1 MDISEIIGT
10 VAKSVDP
17 IAVIQA
23 LAKEKKIDKDDI
35 QILLLTSIL
44 EHLKAMNTK
53 LENLASN
60 VGNMETE
67 LKNLRNEVATLKNE
81 VTALRNEVAA
91 LREDVKNMHR
101 DLRDRLDLISNQ
113 LRVLNTNIAS
123 TYELTSKVVSVLMSK
138 GLPVAP

>member
-23 LAKEKKIDKDDI
+23 LAKEKKLDKDDI

-44 EHLKAMNTK
+44 EHLKTMNTK
-53 LENLASN
+53 LENLASK

-67 LKNLRNEVATLKNE
+67 LKNLRNEVA
-81 VTALRNEVAA
+81 A
-91 LREDVKNMHR
+91 LREDVRNMHR

>member
-1 MDISEIIGT
+1 MDISEIVGT

-23 LAKEKKIDKDDI
+23 LAKEKKLDKDDI
-35 QILLLTSIL
+35 QILLLTSML
-44 EHLKAMNTK
+44 EHLKAMNTR
-53 LENLASN
+53 LENLASS
-60 VGNMETE
+60 VGNIETE
-67 LKNLRNEVATLKNE
+67 LKNLRNEVA
-81 VTALRNEVAA
+81 A
-91 LREDVKNMHR
+91 LREDVRNMHR
-101 DLRDRLDLISNQ
+101 DMRDRLDLISNQ

>member
-1 MDISEIIGT
+1 MDISEVIGT

-23 LAKEKKIDKDDI
+23 LAKEKKLDKDDI

-44 EHLKAMNTK
+44 EHLKTMNTR

-60 VGNMETE
+60 VGNIETE
-67 LKNLRNEVATLKNE
+67 LKNLRNEV
-81 VTALRNEVAA
+81 VA

-123 TYELTSKVVSVLMSK
+123 TYELTSKVVSLLMAK

>member
-23 LAKEKKIDKDDI
+23 LAKEKKLDKDDI

-60 VGNMETE
+60 VGNIETE
-67 LKNLRNEVATLKNE
+67 LKNLRNEVT
-81 VTALRNEVAA
+81 A
-91 LREDVKNMHR
+91 LREDVRNMHR
-101 DLRDRLDLISNQ
+101 DMRDRLDLISNQ

>member
-35 QILLLTSIL
+35 QILLLTSML
-44 EHLKAMNTK
+44 ENLRAVLESLRAVNTK

-67 LKNLRNEVATLKNE
+67 LKNLRNEVA
-81 VTALRNEVAA
+81 A
-91 LREDVKNMHR
+91 LREDVRNMHR